1 MISWQN
7 KYFFLSAHF
16 LENMNSNYRAEHRC
30 LLTKPTTITAMSKNQ
45 QKNHIPVYSKGI
57 CSQSKLTSRKPKHR
71 NLIVSH
77 DLCSLSRLYWVLQI
91 PGLPLKAIKFL
102 ALLGAT
108 KALTMKTCM
117 LHSRWVCSLA
127 DWKQQ
132 HRERCELPP
141 LNSSGSISTW
151 RAISKRWSYFQILS
165 LSGTQT
171 AAAVTWRAFAK
182 PPLSLERKIP
192 FLTSP
197 HACNSASSASVNYS
211 NYSARWSTLT
221 YITACPETAT
231 KPGSC
236 CATHCTNTH

>member
-1 MISWQN
+1 MISRQN
-7 KYFFLSAHF
+7 KYFFLSEDF

-45 QKNHIPVYSKGI
+45 QENHIPVYSKGSH
-57 CSQSKLTSRKPKHR
+57 SQSKLTPHKPKHR

-127 DWKQQ
+127 DWNNGTEGGVNFP
-132 HRERCELPP
+132 HLTHLGALVREGPS
-141 LNSSGSISTW
+141 LNFE
-151 RAISKRWSYFQILS
+151 AISKLCLCLAPKQPAA
-165 LSGTQT
+165 T
-171 AAAVTWRAFAK
+171 AIWRIFAK
-182 PPLSLERKIP
+182 PPLSLERKNP
-192 FLTSP
+192 FP
-197 HACNSASSASVNYS
+197 HQP
-211 NYSARWSTLT
+211 ARRKLCKFS
-221 YITACPETAT
+221 
-231 KPGSC
+231 
-236 CATHCTNTH
+236 